1 MIELLSIIFYNI
13 TACLLVSV
21 IILMALLAIE
31 VMSRK
36 STIIFETITLIA
48 MMAVITVLVL
58 WLLSGLALGVY
69 GAFTH

>member
-1 MIELLSIIFYNI
+1 MIELLSIIFYNV

-21 IILMALLAIE
+21 IILMVLSAIE
-31 VMSRK
+31 VMSGK
-36 STIIFETITLIA
+36 SAIIFETITLIS
-48 MMAVITVLVL
+48 MIAVITVLIL

>member
-1 MIELLSIIFYNI
+1 MIELLSIIFYNV
-13 TACLLVSV
+13 TACLLVSTS
-21 IILMALLAIE
+21 ILMVLLAIE

-36 STIIFETITLIA
+36 SAIIFETITLIA
-48 MMAVITVLVL
+48 MMAVITVLIL